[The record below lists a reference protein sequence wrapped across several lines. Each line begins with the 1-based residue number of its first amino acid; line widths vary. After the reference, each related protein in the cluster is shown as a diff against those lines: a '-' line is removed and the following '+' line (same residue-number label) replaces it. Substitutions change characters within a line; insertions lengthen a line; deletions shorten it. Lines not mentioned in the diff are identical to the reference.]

1 MASLDF
7 DFDLTIQLAQLSEE
21 TYTQYQKGL
30 DDPNYDGQVTVPSGF
45 VQTASFTAP
54 EIQFSKLPRLA
65 GQVAAQPDLLTQD
78 ETLQSVVQSA
88 GAGVR
93 DVFFGFSLA
102 SDSQSPSPAGY
113 NVIALRGTQSIQ
125 EWLEEILGGAVQ
137 VPVPLVWLGSDD
149 RFELAKVEAG
159 FALIFAFLFDQVLK
173 AAKGFDTDLPTYVT
187 GHSLG
192 GALAVLAA
200 ATVDLLVYGG
210 KGIEGQVQMYSFA
223 GPQPGDPVFA
233 KAYDLLLP
241 ASFRVAN
248 LSDVVP
254 IVPPSGIL
262 GLSYTQVGTEWS
274 YLDQTGDVGGN
285 HSLADNY
292 LPAVEKKVET
302 DAPRT
307 FPNNGIGT

>member
-1 MASLDF
+1 MPSLDF
-7 DFDLTIQLAQLSEE
+7 DFDLAILLARLSEE

-30 DDPNYDGQVTVPSGF
+30 DDPDYDGQVKVPSGF
-45 VQTASFTAP
+45 VQTASFKAP
-54 EIQFSKLPRLA
+54 EIQFPKLGRLA
-65 GQVAAQPDLLTQD
+65 GQVAGQPDLLTRD
-78 ETLQSVVQSA
+78 ESLESVVRSA

-102 SDSQSPSPAGY
+102 SDSKSPSPAGY

-125 EWLEEILGGAVQ
+125 EWLEEILGGAAQ
-137 VPVPLVWLGSDD
+137 VPVPLVWLGNDD
-149 RFELAKVEAG
+149 RFKVAKVEAG
-159 FALIFAFLFDQVLK
+159 FALIFAFLFEQVLK
-173 AAKGFDTDLPTYVT
+173 AAKGFDTALPTYVT

-200 ATVDLLVYGG
+200 ATMDLLVYGG
-210 KGIEGQVQMYSFA
+210 KGIEGRVQMYSFA
-223 GPQPGDPVFA
+223 GPRPGDPVFA
-233 KAYDLLLP
+233 SAYDLLLP
-241 ASFRVAN
+241 ASFRVVN

-254 IVPPSGIL
+254 IVPPTEIL
-262 GLSYTQVGTEWS
+262 GLSYSQVGSSWS

-292 LPAVEKKVET
+292 LPAVQKKVET

-307 FPNNGIGT
+307 FPNNGMGT